1 MVSRPERGSNM
12 EKEHSQD
19 QDYELEKQELFEAL
33 EDIQPQKESDHE
45 EQVPLAHEDE
55 ENCIYLIYTLQQQE
69 IVDALRIARVFK
81 SVGVGQW
88 VRTALMVV
96 VMAITIY
103 NITIDPNYIG
113 MGAFLITL
121 CVLIILAIWLVPALG
136 IRSQAK
142 QAFDGQPIQVRLF
155 PDRIEAGKVD
165 GDSMG
170 MVSLERATR
179 IEHDKNL
186 YLFWMDDRNLLILP
200 ERAFP
205 EESKEEIGRRL
216 ARGRDS
222 F

>member
-1 MVSRPERGSNM
+1 M

-19 QDYELEKQELFEAL
+19 QDYELQKKKLFEAL
-33 EDIQPQKESDHE
+33 DDIQPETELDPTTH
-45 EQVPLAHEDE
+45 VPHSQEDQ

-69 IVDALRIARVFK
+69 IMDALRIARVFK

-88 VRTALMVV
+88 VRTALMAV
-96 VMAITIY
+96 VMAITLS
-103 NITIDPNYIG
+103 NITIDPNYMG

-136 IRSQAK
+136 MRSQAK
-142 QAFDGQPIQVRLF
+142 QAFDGQPIQVRIY

-165 GDSMG
+165 GDNMG

-205 EESKEEIGRRL
+205 EESKEEIVKRL

>member
-1 MVSRPERGSNM
+1 M

-19 QDYELEKQELFEAL
+19 QDYELQKKKLFEAL
-33 EDIQPQKESDHE
+33 DDIQPETELDPTTH
-45 EQVPLAHEDE
+45 VPHSQEDQ

-69 IVDALRIARVFK
+69 IMDALRIARVFK

-88 VRTALMVV
+88 VRTALMAV

-103 NITIDPNYIG
+103 NITIDPNYMG

-136 IRSQAK
+136 MRSQAK
-142 QAFDGQPIQVRLF
+142 QAFDGQPIQVRIY

-165 GDSMG
+165 GDNMG

-205 EESKEEIGRRL
+205 EESKEEIVKRL

>member
-1 MVSRPERGSNM
+1 M

-19 QDYELEKQELFEAL
+19 QDYEQQKQELLEAL
-33 EDIQPQKESDHE
+33 DDIHPETEPDTASVIPSPQEDQ
-45 EQVPLAHEDE
+45 

-81 SVGVGQW
+81 SMGVGQW
-88 VRTALMVV
+88 VRTALMAV

-121 CVLIILAIWLVPALG
+121 CVLIILAVWLVPALG

-142 QAFDGQPIQVRLF
+142 QAFDGQPIQVRLY

-179 IEHDKNL
+179 IEHEKNL

-205 EESKEEIGRRL
+205 EESKEEIVKRL
-216 ARGRDS
+216 ARGQDS

>member
-1 MVSRPERGSNM
+1 M

-19 QDYELEKQELFEAL
+19 QDYELQKKELFEAL
-33 EDIQPQKESDHE
+33 DDIQPETELDPTTH
-45 EQVPLAHEDE
+45 VPHSQEDQ

-69 IVDALRIARVFK
+69 IMDALRIARVFK

-88 VRTALMVV
+88 VRTALMAV

-103 NITIDPNYIG
+103 NITIDPNYMG

-136 IRSQAK
+136 MRSQAK
-142 QAFDGQPIQVRLF
+142 QAFDGQPIQVRIY

-165 GDSMG
+165 GDNMG

-205 EESKEEIGRRL
+205 EESKEEIVKRL

>member
-1 MVSRPERGSNM
+1 M

-19 QDYELEKQELFEAL
+19 QDYEQQKKELLEAL
-33 EDIQPQKESDHE
+33 DDIHPETEPDTASVIPSPQEDQ
-45 EQVPLAHEDE
+45 

-81 SVGVGQW
+81 SMGVGQW
-88 VRTALMVV
+88 VRTALMAV

-121 CVLIILAIWLVPALG
+121 CVLIILAVWLVPALG

-142 QAFDGQPIQVRLF
+142 QAFDGQPIQVRLY

-179 IEHDKNL
+179 IEHEKNL

-205 EESKEEIGRRL
+205 EESKEEIVKRL
-216 ARGRDS
+216 SRGQDS

>member
-1 MVSRPERGSNM
+1 M

-19 QDYELEKQELFEAL
+19 QDYELQKKKLFEAL
-33 EDIQPQKESDHE
+33 DDIQPETELDPTTH
-45 EQVPLAHEDE
+45 VPHSQADQ
-55 ENCIYLIYTLQQQE
+55 ENCIYLTYTLQQHE
-69 IVDALRIARVFK
+69 IMDALRIARVFK

-88 VRTALMVV
+88 VRTALMAV

-103 NITIDPNYIG
+103 NITIDPNYMG

-136 IRSQAK
+136 MRSQAK
-142 QAFDGQPIQVRLF
+142 QAFDGQPIQVRIY

-165 GDSMG
+165 GDNMG

-205 EESKEEIGRRL
+205 EESKEEIVKRL